1 MTLSPLIRYAGLGI
15 RFLFVRLRF
24 CYCFFSPTPHDVNL
38 ASRYR
43 VRWQLRPLWT
53 LTTDERHARH
63 TKKTVAVKW
72 SLFYANWYQPPW
84 TDPKICPHSRTLR
97 KFGKSH
103 ISPHG
108 QTPLKFGKPH
118 ESLVTP
124 LFLFYG
130 SPCFVRPLRIIFL
143 IIHRANA
150 AKFVIVG
157 FACSQIFRIQI
168 G

>member
-1 MTLSPLIRYAGLGI
+1 MTQSPLIRYASLGI
-15 RFLFVRLRF
+15 RFLSVRLRF
-24 CYCFFSPTPHDVNL
+24 RYPFFSPAPHDTNL
-38 ASRYR
+38 GSRYR

-118 ESLVTP
+118 ESLVTQKLLSVYCRIMPHHTLQLNP
-124 LFLFYG
+124 L
-130 SPCFVRPLRIIFL
+130 P
-143 IIHRANA
+143 
-150 AKFVIVG
+150 
-157 FACSQIFRIQI
+157 FAP
-168 G
+168 